1 MNISALTAGARVY
14 LVHNTPDHAHDR
26 VAPQHV
32 TYLGHTPT
40 GAVVESRG
48 RVDTIRWDDPDWYI
62 ADVHTLSAFVVG
74 DEDEAPLPTTRA
86 EAE

>member
-1 MNISALTAGARVY
+1 MNISTLTAGARVY

-32 TYLGHTPT
+32 TYLGTNT
-40 GAVVESRG
+40 VGAVVESRG
-48 RVDTIRWDDPDWYI
+48 TVHTIRWDDPDWYI

-74 DEDEAPLPTTRA
+74 DEEPDLRGTPPDLE
-86 EAE
+86 